1 MVSSA
6 ESVRYDQEASKVGK
20 LLPAGPRL
28 VVIGSTSFWHAESEA
43 TCDRLGQLL
52 AALPGLVL
60 ITGGVEGVGEAVG
73 RSFFQTRRAAGL
85 EPSVFHVLPAGSEAW
100 DYGATYFAGADMSE
114 RREIL
119 ARLARVYLAVEGGP
133 GTAHEAAVAH
143 ARGAVVVP
151 VGRLGGH
158 AAALHAQAQRPAA
171 IEEQTWAVLGSL
183 AAGPEAAAGAA
194 CRAVRSCLEHLGEPL
209 AKV

>member
-1 MVSSA
+1 MFSSA
-6 ESVRYDQEASKVGK
+6 ESVRYDHEASRVEKH
-20 LLPAGPRL
+20 LPAGPRL

-73 RSFFQTRRAAGL
+73 RRFFQTRRAAGL
-85 EPSVFHVLPAGSEAW
+85 EPSVFHVLPEGSEVW
-100 DYGATYFAGADMSE
+100 DYGTTYFAGADMSE

-119 ARLARVYLAVEGGP
+119 GRLARVYLAVEGGP
-133 GTAHEAAVAH
+133 GTAHEAKVAR

-151 VGRLGGH
+151 VGHLGGH
-158 AAALHAQAQRPAA
+158 AAALYAQSQRPAV
-171 IEEQTWAVLGSL
+171 IEEHTWAVLGSL
-183 AAGPEAAAGAA
+183 TAGPEATAVAA
-194 CRAVRSCLEHLGEPL
+194 CRAVQSCLKHSAE
-209 AKV
+209 V